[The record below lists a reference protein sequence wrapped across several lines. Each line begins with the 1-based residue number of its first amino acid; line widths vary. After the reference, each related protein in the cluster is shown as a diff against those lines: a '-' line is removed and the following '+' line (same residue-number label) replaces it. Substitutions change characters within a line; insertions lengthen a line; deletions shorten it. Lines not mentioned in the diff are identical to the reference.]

1 MADTY
6 QIERNTITKWVK
18 YHHNSTSFT
27 GTNGRPSTLDE
38 SYEKEFLAQVTERQT
53 NKNCVKTAETHVIIN
68 EMASKLKMKHGI
80 TQIKNIS
87 YSTTKNIIK
96 KLDITTKN
104 A

>member
-18 YHHNSTSFT
+18 YYRNSTSFT
-27 GTNGRPSTLDE
+27 DTNDCPSTLDE

-68 EMASKLKMKHGI
+68 EMASKLKMKCGI

-87 YSTTKNIIK
+87 YFTTKNIIK
-96 KLDITTKN
+96 KLNITTKN